1 MRALNR
7 SHFLYK
13 STATR
18 NLLRH
23 HVAIG
28 DHHAHIVR
36 HHVGAANHHVAA
48 SDQSRGDEIST
59 LTKRKNEKIISRIA
73 QIVTEC
79 MRKRLTFFFF

>member
-1 MRALNR
+1 MRELSR
-7 SHFLYK
+7 SHFLHNP
-13 STATR
+13 TTTR

-48 SDQSRGDEIST
+48 SYLSRGDEIST
-59 LTKRKNEKIISRIA
+59 LTKRKNEKLFHESP
-73 QIVTEC
+73 
-79 MRKRLTFFFF
+79 KL